1 MTNRDGGVRC
11 TGQERAQIRMFVC
24 PVQRT
29 PNGIMSQL
37 ALILQRRIERVAQPV
52 ADEREGQNRKG
63 REEARAKQQV

>member
-1 MTNRDGGVRC
+1 MRC